1 MGIIFTKVLG
11 NTAFYFPIVFNH
23 SLTWFGRVDLK
34 NALTSWVYFSCNN
47 YCCVKEKQT
56 NKESPSWVACRFCG
70 QPSRQDT
77 WRLTGL
83 CSGAQR
89 GTREGWG
96 DLMAGSVWKCLHSH
110 HADTADCQLALLPT
124 CRWQPPFQM
133 PSCGLAVWSLHV
145 GLFGLLYRK
154 AGEFHCESKKRS
166 GQKKLC
172 HLLWTGCKI
181 HITFKAHC
189 LY

>member
-1 MGIIFTKVLG
+1 M
-11 NTAFYFPIVFNH
+11 
-23 SLTWFGRVDLK
+23 
-34 NALTSWVYFSCNN
+34 
-47 YCCVKEKQT
+47 
-56 NKESPSWVACRFCG
+56 ACRFCG

-172 HLLWTGCKI
+172 MRGGEKNI
-181 HITFKAHC
+181 NKAC
-189 LY
+189 LSSRCGRDLGPEDNVRPLDN